1 MNVMS
6 TQDCCQ
12 RKRDKAREAEREC
25 VGNHRIQ
32 IIIIFVL
39 SERQLKF
46 QEIRDR
52 VRNTNIQFQFNTT
65 SPNISTENSYSKDL
79 QHSDQNTSNRMQHR
93 YGVTRTI

>member
-1 MNVMS
+1 MCWKSSNP
-6 TQDCCQ
+6 
-12 RKRDKAREAEREC
+12 
-25 VGNHRIQ
+25 NHRIQ